1 MKTMFSVKIIA
12 IVFILFAS
20 FIVQSLSVYA
30 LAEKNTD
37 SLQQRIQKLEQENR
51 DFRTKLE
58 YIDKLYDKRFDDF
71 TKWLGILIAVIVGG
85 VILIGFNA
93 NSTAR
98 KQAIEELNSLQ
109 NKISLID
116 KKSDD
121 ISISLSSMEQ
131 QTEAFEQLRQS
142 QLGDSNG

>member
-1 MKTMFSVKIIA
+1 MFSVKIIA